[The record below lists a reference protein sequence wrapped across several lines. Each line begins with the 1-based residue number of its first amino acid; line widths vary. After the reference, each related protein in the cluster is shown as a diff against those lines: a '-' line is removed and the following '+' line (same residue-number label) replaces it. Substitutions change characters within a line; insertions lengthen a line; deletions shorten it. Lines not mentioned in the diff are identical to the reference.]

1 MSDLNKSLQD
11 YLSKSK
17 ANAPLLGEEGNSESK
32 FNLAGWNPFKRKQQ
46 ESYADSEDVTNGW
59 FSQAQKDPLCPSLVN
74 SSFFLSVYIFYRDI
88 F

>member
-17 ANAPLLGEEGNSESK
+17 ANAPLLGEEGGTDSK

-46 ESYADSEDVTNGW
+46 ETYMDSEEVTNGW
-59 FSQAQKDPLCPSLVN
+59 FSQAQKDPLCPSLV
-74 SSFFLSVYIFYRDI
+74 SSAAAKSAFMKIKLM
-88 F
+88 